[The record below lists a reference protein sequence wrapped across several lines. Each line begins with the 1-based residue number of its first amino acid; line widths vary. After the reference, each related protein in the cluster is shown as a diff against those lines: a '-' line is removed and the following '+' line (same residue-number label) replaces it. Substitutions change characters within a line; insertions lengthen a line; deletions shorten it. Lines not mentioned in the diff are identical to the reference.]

1 MILAIETST
10 PDASL
15 ALFDGESGE
24 VVWQDEF
31 TSDRA
36 HNAVIFEPLEKAL
49 ELADDLQAI
58 VVGTGPGSYSGVRVG
73 IAVANG
79 VSLARGVPCF
89 GISSLAALPTV
100 DGAGDY
106 RVIGDARRGEFFI
119 IDVHGRQLQGEA
131 EMMSAEALAE
141 RLVETSDGLSIYTL
155 EESVVTRFADL
166 EIEVQLIRPTATE
179 LARMASELSEGEI
192 TNLADRPLEPIYLRA
207 PHITVAKKK
216 RGM

>member
-15 ALFDGESGE
+15 ALFDDERQE
-24 VVWQDEF
+24 VVWQAEF

-49 ELADDLQAI
+49 QAVKDLQTI

-89 GISSLAALPTV
+89 GISSLAALPTA

-106 RVIGDARRGEFFI
+106 QVIGDARRGEFFI
-119 IDVHGRQLQGEA
+119 TEVRSRTLQGEA
-131 EMMSAEALAE
+131 EMMSADALAE
-141 RLVETSDGLSIYTL
+141 RLKNGDDGLAIYTL
-155 EESVVTRFADL
+155 EESVVARFAEFDIAARL
-166 EIEVQLIRPTATE
+166 LRPSAAE
-179 LARMASELSEGEI
+179 LAKVASAVSPGER
-192 TNLADRPLEPIYLRA
+192 ADRAELPLEPIYLRA

-216 RGM
+216 LGM

>member
-10 PDASL
+10 PDAGL
-15 ALFDGESGE
+15 ALFDDEREE
-24 VVWQDEF
+24 VVWQAEF

-36 HNAVIFEPLEKAL
+36 HNAVIFEPLEEAL
-49 ELADDLQAI
+49 KKSDSLRAV

-89 GISSLAALPTV
+89 GVSSLAALPTE
-100 DGAGDY
+100 DGSGDY
-106 RVIGDARRGEFFI
+106 RVIGDARRGEFFV
-119 IDVHGRQLQGEA
+119 IDVRSRTLQGEA

-141 RLVETSDGLSIYTL
+141 RLKNDDDGLAIYTL
-155 EESVVTRFADL
+155 EGSVVARFAEFGIDARL
-166 EIEVQLIRPTATE
+166 LRPTAVE
-179 LARMASELSEGEI
+179 LARLASVMSEVERAKSAA
-192 TNLADRPLEPIYLRA
+192 LALEPIYLRA

-216 RGM
+216 PGK

>member
-15 ALFDGESGE
+15 ALFDDERGEL
-24 VVWQDEF
+24 VWQEEF

-36 HNAVIFEPLEKAL
+36 HNAVIFEPLKKAL
-49 ELADDLQAI
+49 RAASDLNTI

-89 GISSLAALPTV
+89 GISSLAALPTA
-100 DGAGDY
+100 DGASDY
-106 RVIGDARRGEFFI
+106 LVIGDARRGEFFI
-119 IDVHGRQLQGEA
+119 TEVRSRTLQGEA

-141 RLVETSDGLSIYTL
+141 RLENAGDGLAIYTL
-155 EESVVTRFADL
+155 EESVVARFAEFDL
-166 EIEVQLIRPTATE
+166 DARLLRPTAVE
-179 LARMASELSEGEI
+179 LARVASAMSSDKRD
-192 TNLADRPLEPIYLRA
+192 DRSKLPLEPIYLRA

-216 RGM
+216 PGM